1 MDQELQSPKFTMSRP
16 VFKSAQ
22 SLRGFGVHK
31 TEPARVSRSA
41 DIERIVSA
49 CGNQPA
55 ELETSRG
62 LVVGLEFAPKQ
73 RATASAI
80 AFRVREDS
88 LVPTLDTGI
97 VSFSVSDAKYSFRA
111 DISRGNDGH
120 LYASFPSRLF

>member
-49 CGNQPA
+49 CGNRPA

-62 LVVGLEFAPKQ
+62 LKVLLEFAPKQ

-88 LVPTLDTGI
+88 LVPTLDSGV
-97 VSFSVSDAKYSFRA
+97 VSFDANETRYSFRA
-111 DISRGNDGH
+111 DITRGNDGH